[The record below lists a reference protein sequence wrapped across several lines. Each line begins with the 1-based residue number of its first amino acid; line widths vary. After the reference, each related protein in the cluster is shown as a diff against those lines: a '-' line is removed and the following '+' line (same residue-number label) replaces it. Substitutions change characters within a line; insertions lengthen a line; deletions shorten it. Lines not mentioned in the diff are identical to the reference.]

1 MITFSGID
9 DFDLIKDSRYTQT
22 DVLLSNSA
30 RLRRRAH
37 LLRAVA
43 LESLE
48 QTEVVLT
55 LEHDFSCTKLRSRII
70 ATGDENVVLEKGL
83 SIPIRCIHRIE
94 FLS

>member
-9 DFDLIKDSRYTQT
+9 DFDLIKESRYSPN
-22 DVLLSNSA
+22 DVLLSRSA

-37 LLRAVA
+37 LLQAVA

-55 LEHDFSCTKLRSRII
+55 LEHEYSCSKLRSRII

-83 SIPIRCIHRIE
+83 SIPIRSIHRIE

>member
-1 MITFSGID
+1 MITLCGID
-9 DFDLIKDSRYTQT
+9 DFDLIKDSQYAQT
-22 DVLLSNSA
+22 DVLLSQSA

-48 QTEVVLT
+48 KTEVVLT
-55 LEHDFSCTKLRSRII
+55 LEHDFSCTKLRSRVI
-70 ATGDENVVLEKGL
+70 ATGDENVVLERGI